1 MCVFKEMKGF
11 TVIMTMTRLDMQ
23 PRLTALCWQVL
34 LICIVV
40 GGGAGRGMTGCY
52 SNRVG

>member
-11 TVIMTMTRLDMQ
+11 TVIMTMTCLDMQ
-23 PRLTALCWQVL
+23 PRLTAQCWHFL

-40 GGGAGRGMTGCY
+40 GGEEGRGDD
-52 SNRVG
+52 RL